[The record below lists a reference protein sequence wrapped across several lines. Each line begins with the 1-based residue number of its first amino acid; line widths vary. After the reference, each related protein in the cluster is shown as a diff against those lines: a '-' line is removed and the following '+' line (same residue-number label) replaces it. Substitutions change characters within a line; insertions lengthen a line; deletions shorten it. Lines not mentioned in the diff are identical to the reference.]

1 MLLLSADGWAI
12 EEVKHCTFA
21 GMAEGGNGVFQV
33 IVVATEVQGSLA
45 DDDLGRPFE
54 TSSEVVDEDR
64 DAEKGEG

>member
-1 MLLLSADGWAI
+1 
-12 EEVKHCTFA
+12 VKHCTFA